1 MKITVNT
8 KTNENQ
14 ELYTNNNA
22 GTWIEDLKDR
32 VDWLVY
38 ATSFEEAAKLIRK
51 YAKENYNVRAGRIYT
66 CKVK

>member
-14 ELYTNNNA
+14 ELYTNSRT
-22 GTWIEDLKDR
+22 GTWIEELGDR

-38 ATSFEEAAKLIRK
+38 STSFEEAEKLIRK
-51 YAKENYNVRAGRIYT
+51 YAKDTYSVRAGRLYT
-66 CKVK
+66 CKSK